1 MLPQGHWAPDQKK
14 RRGTLIAGAAGARGT
29 SEWIPVS
36 LIPTNSLPRI
46 ELPALAEARLR
57 ERASSFGTL
66 RK

>member
-14 RRGTLIAGAAGARGT
+14 RRGTLIAGARGT